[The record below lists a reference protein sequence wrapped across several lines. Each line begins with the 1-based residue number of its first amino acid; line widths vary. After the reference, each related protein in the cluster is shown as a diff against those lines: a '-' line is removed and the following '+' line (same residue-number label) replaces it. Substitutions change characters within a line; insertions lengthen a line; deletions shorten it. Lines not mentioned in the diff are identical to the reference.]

1 MKNHL
6 NRNYFTPVFT
16 ASSLVI
22 LAACSGGGSSGN
34 AVFDGG
40 DGGNVNDPDP
50 ADDGDD
56 NTHDDEGIT
65 EVGTGGI
72 DTFTGGDAGNDLV
85 RYTDSPV
92 GVIIDLSDD
101 EPEQGGYAQNDLLV
115 SIEDIDGTEY
125 NDSIIGDDADNRF
138 NGFGGDDQLSG
149 NDGDDRL
156 NGEDGIDT
164 LNGGAGIDILNG
176 GNGNDTLIGENGND
190 ILNGGAG
197 EDILRGGNNNDTLNG
212 GEGDDILIGGI
223 GEDIL
228 IGNAGSDT
236 ADYSASNEAV
246 QIDLLRDT
254 ATGGHAAGDT
264 LTNIENLTGS
274 NFADT
279 LTGNKNDNRLDGGN
293 NADILNG
300 DEGDDEL
307 IGGLGTDTLNGG
319 AGGDTLDGG
328 LGSDT
333 ATYENSNAGVRINLS
348 QTEDGYS
355 IGAGGQAAGD
365 RLINIENLTGS
376 DHADNLTGDENS
388 NQLTGGGGQDRLTG
402 GGGQDR
408 LTGGD
413 GADIFILTLDTSLG
427 RDRITDFSVDDGD
440 KLQIDTDD
448 GDEDTLEALGLSV
461 AQNGNNATVTNILFE
476 DGVLFILNGVTHTD
490 ITNASF
496 DDYFDI
502 I

>member
-1 MKNHL
+1 M
-6 NRNYFTPVFT
+6 
-16 ASSLVI
+16 
-22 LAACSGGGSSGN
+22 
-34 AVFDGG
+34 FDGG

-56 NTHDDEGIT
+56 NTPDDEGIT

-72 DTFTGGDAGNDLV
+72 NTFTGGDAGNDLV

-115 SIEDIDGTEY
+115 SIENIDGTEY
-125 NDSIIGDDADNRF
+125 DDSITGDDADNRF

-164 LNGGAGIDILNG
+164 L
-176 GNGNDTLIGENGND
+176 
-190 ILNGGAG
+190 
-197 EDILRGGNNNDTLNG
+197 
-212 GEGDDILIGGI
+212 IGG
-223 GEDIL
+223 
-228 IGNAGSDT
+228 
-236 ADYSASNEAV
+236 Y
-246 QIDLLRDT
+246 
-254 ATGGHAAGDT
+254 GD
-264 LTNIENLTGS
+264 
-274 NFADT
+274 
-279 LTGNKNDNRLDGGN
+279 
-293 NADILNG
+293 
-300 DEGDDEL
+300 
-307 IGGLGTDTLNGG
+307 
-319 AGGDTLDGG
+319 DTLDGG
-328 LGSDT
+328 K
-333 ATYENSNAGVRINLS
+333 ENDILWGEGGDDELNGG
-348 QTEDGYS
+348 DGNDILY
-355 IGAGGQAAGD
+355 GGKGND
-365 RLINIENLTGS
+365 RLY
-376 DHADNLTGDENS
+376 
-388 NQLTGGGGQDRLTG
+388 
-402 GGGQDR
+402 
-408 LTGGD
+408 GGD

-461 AQNGNNATVTNILFE
+461 AQNGNNATVTNILSE

-490 ITNASF
+490 ITNANF

>member
-1 MKNHL
+1 MKNRL

-56 NTHDDEGIT
+56 NTPDDGDDNTPDDGDDNTPDDEGIT
-65 EVGTGGI
+65 RVGTGGI

-125 NDSIIGDDADNRF
+125 NNSIIGDDADNRF

-164 LNGGAGIDILNG
+164 LIGGD
-176 GNGNDTLIGENGND
+176 GNDTLD
-190 ILNGGAG
+190 
-197 EDILRGGNNNDTLNG
+197 
-212 GEGDDILIGGI
+212 
-223 GEDIL
+223 
-228 IGNAGSDT
+228 
-236 ADYSASNEAV
+236 
-246 QIDLLRDT
+246 
-254 ATGGHAAGDT
+254 
-264 LTNIENLTGS
+264 
-274 NFADT
+274 
-279 LTGNKNDNRLDGGN
+279 
-293 NADILNG
+293 
-300 DEGDDEL
+300 
-307 IGGLGTDTLNGG
+307 
-319 AGGDTLDGG
+319 
-328 LGSDT
+328 
-333 ATYENSNAGVRINLS
+333 
-348 QTEDGYS
+348 
-355 IGAGGQAAGD
+355 
-365 RLINIENLTGS
+365 
-376 DHADNLTGDENS
+376 
-388 NQLTGGGGQDRLTG
+388 
-402 GGGQDR
+402 
-408 LTGGD
+408 GGD

-427 RDRITDFSVDDGD
+427 RERITDFSVDDGD

-476 DGVLFILNGVTHTD
+476 DEVLFILDGVTHTD
-490 ITNASF
+490 VTDANF

>member
-1 MKNHL
+1 MKNRL

-56 NTHDDEGIT
+56 NTPDDGDDNTPDDEGIT
-65 EVGTGGI
+65 RVGTGGI

-164 LNGGAGIDILNG
+164 L
-176 GNGNDTLIGENGND
+176 
-190 ILNGGAG
+190 
-197 EDILRGGNNNDTLNG
+197 
-212 GEGDDILIGGI
+212 IGG
-223 GEDIL
+223 
-228 IGNAGSDT
+228 S
-236 ADYSASNEAV
+236 
-246 QIDLLRDT
+246 
-254 ATGGHAAGDT
+254 
-264 LTNIENLTGS
+264 
-274 NFADT
+274 
-279 LTGNKNDNRLDGGN
+279 
-293 NADILNG
+293 
-300 DEGDDEL
+300 
-307 IGGLGTDTLNGG
+307 
-319 AGGDTLDGG
+319 
-328 LGSDT
+328 
-333 ATYENSNAGVRINLS
+333 
-348 QTEDGYS
+348 
-355 IGAGGQAAGD
+355 
-365 RLINIENLTGS
+365 
-376 DHADNLTGDENS
+376 
-388 NQLTGGGGQDRLTG
+388 
-402 GGGQDR
+402 
-408 LTGGD
+408 

-427 RDRITDFSVDDGD
+427 TDTVTDFSVDDGD
-440 KLQIDTDD
+440 KLQVDTEN
-448 GDEDTLEALGLSV
+448 GNENRLEALDLSV
-461 AQNGNNATVTNILFE
+461 AENGNNATDILFE
-476 DGVLFILNGVTHTD
+476 DEVLITLNGVTHTD
-490 ITNASF
+490 ITNANF
-496 DDYFDI
+496 GDYFDI